1 MRNTMAIARREFAS
15 YVNSPIPYILVTAYI
30 ATAGY
35 MFFRHLF
42 LPNAQADMRPFFENM
57 PLLFCLL
64 VPFVTMRLVAEE
76 RKEGTLELLLTMP
89 VTDWQL
95 VIGKFLAAIGLMAVL
110 LLLTVAFPI
119 TVAALGPLDKG
130 VVVANYLGA
139 LLMAG
144 AFVAIGIMASSFTR
158 NQIVAALVAFF
169 IGFGL
174 FLLGALVGV
183 LPKSLTAIAA
193 GLSISAH
200 FMNIARGVIDT
211 RDVLYYA
218 SVIFVC
224 LIVAQTTL
232 DSRRWR

>member
-1 MRNTMAIARREFAS
+1 MRNTMAIAKREFKS

-35 MFFRHLF
+35 MFFQQLF
-42 LPNAQADMRPFFENM
+42 IVRQADMRHFFDNM
-57 PLLFCLL
+57 PLLFCLI

-76 RKEGTLELLLTMP
+76 RREGTLELLLTMP

-95 VIGKFLAAIGLMAVL
+95 VFGKFLAALGLMSL
-110 LLLTVAFPI
+110 LLVLTLAFPI

-130 VVVANYLGA
+130 TTVAGYIGA
-139 LLMAG
+139 ILMSG

-174 FLLGALVGV
+174 FLIGALIGV
-183 LPKSLTAIAA
+183 LPPSLAPVASA
-193 GLSISAH
+193 LSIGSH
-200 FMNIARGVIDT
+200 FQNISRGVIDS
-211 RDVLYYA
+211 RDFLYYV
-218 SVIFVC
+218 SIIFVC
-224 LIVAQTTL
+224 LLVAQTTL

>member
-1 MRNTMAIARREFAS
+1 MRNTMAIAKREFQS

-30 ATAGY
+30 VTAGY
-35 MFFRHLF
+35 MFFRQLF
-42 LPNAQADMRPFFENM
+42 LVRQAELRHFFENM
-57 PLLFCLL
+57 PLLLCLI
-64 VPFVTMRLVAEE
+64 VPFLTMRLVAEE
-76 RKEGTLELLLTMP
+76 RREGTLELLLTMP

-95 VIGKFLAAIGLMAVL
+95 VIGKFFAALGLMAVL

-119 TVAALGPLDKG
+119 TVSFLGPLDKG
-130 VVVANYLGA
+130 TTVASYLGA

-158 NQIVAALVAFF
+158 SQIVAALVAFF

-174 FLLGALVGV
+174 FLLGALIGV
-183 LPKSLTAIAA
+183 LPPSLGPVAA
-193 GLSISAH
+193 AMSVSSH

-211 RDVLYYA
+211 RDVLYYL
-218 SVIFVC
+218 SIIVVC
-224 LIVAQTTL
+224 LMVAQTTL

>member
-35 MFFRHLF
+35 MFFRQLF
-42 LPNAQADMRPFFENM
+42 LVRQADMRHFFENM
-57 PLLFCLL
+57 PLLFCLI

-76 RKEGTLELLLTMP
+76 RREGTLELLLTMP

-95 VIGKFLAAIGLMAVL
+95 VIGKFLAALGLMAVL
-110 LLLTVAFPI
+110 LLLTAAFPI
-119 TVAALGPLDKG
+119 TVAFLGPLDKG
-130 VVVANYLGA
+130 TTVASYFGA
-139 LLMAG
+139 LLMSG

-158 NQIVAALVAFF
+158 SQIVAALVAFF
-169 IGFGL
+169 IGFAL
-174 FLLGALVGV
+174 FLLGALIGV
-183 LPKSLTAIAA
+183 LPPSLAPLAA
-193 GLSISAH
+193 GLSIGSH
-200 FMNIARGVIDT
+200 FMNIARGVIDL
-211 RDVLYYA
+211 RDFIYYV

-224 LIVAQTTL
+224 LLIAQTTL

>member
-35 MFFRHLF
+35 MFFRQLF
-42 LPNAQADMRPFFENM
+42 LVRQADMRHFFENM
-57 PLLFCLL
+57 PLLFCLI

-76 RKEGTLELLLTMP
+76 RREGTLELLLTMP

-95 VIGKFLAAIGLMAVL
+95 VIGKFLAALGLMAVL

-119 TVAALGPLDKG
+119 TVSFLGPLDKG
-130 VVVANYLGA
+130 TTVASYFGA
-139 LLMAG
+139 LLMSG
-144 AFVAIGIMASSFTR
+144 AFIAIGIMASSFTR
-158 NQIVAALVAFF
+158 SQIVAALVAFF
-169 IGFGL
+169 IGFAL
-174 FLLGALVGV
+174 FLLGALIGV
-183 LPKSLTAIAA
+183 LPPSLAPLAA
-193 GLSISAH
+193 GLSIGSH
-200 FMNIARGVIDT
+200 FMNIARGVIDL
-211 RDVLYYA
+211 RDFIYYI

-224 LIVAQTTL
+224 LLIAQTTL

>member
-1 MRNTMAIARREFAS
+1 VRNTLAIAKREFKS

-35 MFFRHLF
+35 MFFRQLF
-42 LPNAQADMRPFFENM
+42 LPGGQADTRHLFDNM
-57 PLLFCLL
+57 PLLFCLI
-64 VPFVTMRLVAEE
+64 VPFVTMRLIAEE
-76 RKEGTLELLLTMP
+76 RREGTLELLLTMP

-95 VIGKFLAAIGLMAVL
+95 VIGKFLAALGLMSLL
-110 LLLTVAFPI
+110 LLLTVAFPV
-119 TVAALGPLDKG
+119 TVAYLGPLDKG
-130 VVVANYLGA
+130 VTVAGYFGA
-139 LLMAG
+139 LLLSG
-144 AFVAIGIMASSFTR
+144 ALVAIGIMASAFTR

-183 LPKSLTAIAA
+183 LPPSLAPIAA
-193 GLSISAH
+193 ALSIGTR

-211 RDVLYYA
+211 RDVLYYV
-218 SVIFVC
+218 SVIFVS
-224 LIVAQTTL
+224 LIIAQTTL

>member
-1 MRNTMAIARREFAS
+1 VRNTMAIARREFAS
-15 YVNSPIPYILVTAYI
+15 YINSPIPYILVTAYL

-35 MFFRHLF
+35 MFFRQLF
-42 LPNAQADMRPFFENM
+42 LVRQAELRHFFENM
-57 PLLFCLL
+57 PLLFCLI

-76 RKEGTLELLLTMP
+76 RREGTLELLLTMP

-95 VIGKFLAAIGLMAVL
+95 VIGKFFAALGLMAVL

-119 TVAALGPLDKG
+119 TVASLGPLDKG
-130 VVVANYLGA
+130 TTVAGYFGA
-139 LLMAG
+139 LLMSG
-144 AFVAIGIMASSFTR
+144 AFVAIGIMASAFTR
-158 NQIVAALVAFF
+158 SQIVAALVAFF

-183 LPKSLTAIAA
+183 LPPSLAPIAA
-193 GLSISAH
+193 ALSIGTR
-200 FMNIARGVIDT
+200 FLNIARGVIDS

-218 SVIFVC
+218 SIIFVC
-224 LIVAQTTL
+224 LMVAQTTL

>member
-1 MRNTMAIARREFAS
+1 VRNTMAIAKREFKS

-35 MFFRHLF
+35 MFFQQLF
-42 LPNAQADMRPFFENM
+42 IVRQADMRHFFENM
-57 PLLFCLL
+57 PLLFCLI

-76 RKEGTLELLLTMP
+76 RREGTLELLLTMP
-89 VTDWQL
+89 VTDWEL
-95 VIGKFLAAIGLMAVL
+95 VLGKFLAALGLMSLL
-110 LLLTVAFPI
+110 LLLTLAFPI

-130 VVVANYLGA
+130 TTVAGYFGA
-139 LLMAG
+139 LLMSG

-174 FLLGALVGV
+174 FLVGALIGV
-183 LPKSLTAIAA
+183 LPPSLAPVASA
-193 GLSISAH
+193 LSIGSH
-200 FMNIARGVIDT
+200 FMNIARGVIDS
-211 RDVLYYA
+211 RDVLYYV
-218 SVIFVC
+218 SIIFVC
-224 LIVAQTTL
+224 LMVAQTTL